1 MNMIYQK
8 PWGSYEIITL
18 SNNYQVKKIIVRPK
32 QKLSLQSHKQ
42 RVEHWIIVGGE
53 GLVQLEETYIPVK
66 SGSSVII
73 PKGTKHRIENSHSSE
88 DLVFIEVQLGS
99 YLGEDDIVRYEDIYG
114 RL

>member
-18 SNNYQVKKIIVRPK
+18 SNDYQVKRIVVKPE
-32 QKLSLQSHKQ
+32 QKLSLQSHKH
-42 RVEHWIIVGGE
+42 REEHWIIVGGE
-53 GLVQLEETYIPVK
+53 GLVQLEETFKPVK
-66 SGSSVII
+66 VGSSVII
-73 PKGTKHRIENSHSSE
+73 PKDAKHRIENSHSSE
-88 DLVFIEVQLGS
+88 NLIFIEVQIGS